1 MIVKRRKIVIVSAPD
16 HDRVRRNEKEIGN
29 DLGAETGK
37 INGNIVPG
45 TIKMI
50 FNQFFLKKSK
60 PIPTKGS
67 KRCNFN
73 SFEVAHA

>member
-16 HDRVRRNEKEIGN
+16 HDRVRRNENEIGK

-37 INGNIVPG
+37 
-45 TIKMI
+45 TFIKI
-50 FNQFFLKKSK
+50 FNQFFFLKKSK
-60 PIPTKGS
+60 PIPSKGS